1 MLRNGEDF
9 AIPRLKYQYLKSH
22 PLFYFPNLWNIFKL
36 VFKNSIVN
44 RSTFSSNLKLYFLHK
59 LDESCSLDFNCYFCT
74 IYLLIICCLIVYSP
88 GLFKLSW
95 SDLHRTLAQIFTS
108 STFFFLLFTYNTP
121 HKSKVFRDKDQTA
134 RYWTLRVSRH
144 TVKA

>member
-1 MLRNGEDF
+1 MLKNGEDF

-44 RSTFSSNLKLYFLHK
+44 RSTFSSNLKFYFLHK

-108 STFFFLLFTYNTP
+108 STFFFYFLRIIRRINLKFSGTRT
-121 HKSKVFRDKDQTA
+121 

-144 TVKA
+144 TVKS